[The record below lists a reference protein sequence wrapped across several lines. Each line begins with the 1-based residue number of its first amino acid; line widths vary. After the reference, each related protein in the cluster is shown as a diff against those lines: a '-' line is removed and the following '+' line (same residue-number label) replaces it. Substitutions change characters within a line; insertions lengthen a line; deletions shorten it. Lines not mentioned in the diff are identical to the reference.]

1 MTRRE
6 QFNQVYLQAHRIDGH
21 GKWLTD
27 AAELDDDDIKIG
39 LDGSG
44 KPVAALLAMPYG
56 FVYHGS
62 MLGASAIKYV
72 TTCPESRAKGA
83 ASHLIVETLA
93 AARSRGDSLC
103 VIVPP
108 HRHLF
113 FYYDRFSFAT
123 VFYVDEFRYT
133 ALHAFDGGQGD
144 LVEPSAA
151 ILRGLEL
158 RNGCGTVHDDRDFA
172 RLRDEM
178 STRGDSHILA
188 AADGGNSAILFAC
201 ADDDNV
207 AVRMLLADS
216 EAVGLRVLAELR
228 RLEPSKPFVVST
240 PPLSGCR
247 NYLRSRGMAR
257 IVNPMPFFETL
268 AAAYRD
274 LALSIK
280 VSDGLIADNCAVYN
294 IAHGRCEKSDTCD
307 RRPNLEVSIETLT
320 ALLFS
325 SEKIGEI
332 FGLPTRRPF
341 LSII

>member
-83 ASHLIVETLA
+83 TSHLIVETLA

-133 ALHAFDGGQGD
+133 ALHAFEGGRGD
-144 LVEPSAA
+144 LVEPAA
-151 ILRGLEL
+151 EILRGLEL
-158 RNGCGTVHDDRDFA
+158 RNGCGTVHD
-172 RLRDEM
+172 L
-178 STRGDSHILA
+178 SLIHI
-188 AADGGNSAILFAC
+188 
-201 ADDDNV
+201 
-207 AVRMLLADS
+207 
-216 EAVGLRVLAELR
+216 
-228 RLEPSKPFVVST
+228 
-240 PPLSGCR
+240 
-247 NYLRSRGMAR
+247 
-257 IVNPMPFFETL
+257 
-268 AAAYRD
+268 
-274 LALSIK
+274 
-280 VSDGLIADNCAVYN
+280 
-294 IAHGRCEKSDTCD
+294 
-307 RRPNLEVSIETLT
+307 
-320 ALLFS
+320 
-325 SEKIGEI
+325 
-332 FGLPTRRPF
+332 
-341 LSII
+341 